1 MSSLPA
7 WAPWA
12 LWPLVVALLCG
23 ATVELPK
30 WWLFKRSG
38 APLWRVWS
46 RQTTAGKARLLGLL
60 LAPAGAL
67 YGWALYGRAGL
78 EDDPLLALALGAATG
93 VLTPP
98 LRDFA
103 FWLPS
108 FAQRAL
114 KVKAGVTEATTTMPT
129 VEPADPDRVA
139 TIDGSTWPSDTLD
152 VPAVE
157 WEDE

>member
-1 MSSLPA
+1 MSALPA
-7 WAPWA
+7 WAPFVI
-12 LWPLVVALLCG
+12 WPLVVALLCSV
-23 ATVELPK
+23 TVEGPK
-30 WWLFKRSG
+30 WLLFKNPS
-38 APLWRVWS
+38 APLWHVWT
-46 RQTTAGKARLLGLL
+46 RQTTAGKARLLAML

-67 YGWALYGRAGL
+67 YGWGLYGRAGL

-108 FAQRAL
+108 FARRAL

-129 VEPADPDRVA
+129 VEPVE
-139 TIDGSTWPSDTLD
+139 DT
-152 VPAVE
+152 
-157 WEDE
+157 DEIPTMRGD